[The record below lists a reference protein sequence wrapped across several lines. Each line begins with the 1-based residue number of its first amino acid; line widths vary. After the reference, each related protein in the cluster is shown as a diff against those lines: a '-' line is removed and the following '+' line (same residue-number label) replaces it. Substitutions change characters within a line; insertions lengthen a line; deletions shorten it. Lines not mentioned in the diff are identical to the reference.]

1 MPFLQ
6 VDDGKVRVRG
16 QGVGGIGVAA
26 VVPLDVPET
35 GLLVGAGDEA
45 DVFGQGELQVPD
57 GLHGQQ
63 GGHHGALVVC
73 GAPGRRAGRPP
84 PWAGRG
90 VTVHPSPGVYNVQVA
105 QDVQGGVRL
114 VVQVHGAHIAGEV
127 LPGRPH
133 SWARERKASKAAAGP
148 GPKGLAG
155 LGGAQG
161 TVNPHQAGDGLHQ
174 QVLLLGEITFDGR
187 LMEHV
192 RHPPFPA
199 CLALTSSRYL

>member
-45 DVFGQGELQVPD
+45 DVFGQGELQVPN

-73 GAPGRRAGRPP
+73 GAPAVEQAVHHLGLEGGGNRPP
-84 PWAGRG
+84 L
-90 VTVHPSPGVYNVQVA
+90 PGVYNVQVA

-127 LPGRPH
+127 LP
-133 SWARERKASKAAAGP
+133 RKAPFLGQGEEGLQSGCRT
-148 GPKGLAG
+148 GTKGLAG

-161 TVNPHQAGDGLHQ
+161 TVNPHQAGDSLHQ

-199 CLALTSSRYL
+199 AWR